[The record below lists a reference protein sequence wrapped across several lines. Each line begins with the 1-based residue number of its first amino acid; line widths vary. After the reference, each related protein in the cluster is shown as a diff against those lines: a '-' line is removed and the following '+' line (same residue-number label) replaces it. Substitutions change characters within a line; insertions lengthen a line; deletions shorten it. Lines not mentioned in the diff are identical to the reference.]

1 MSNLSGSDQQHAT
14 PNQPGGQQF
23 GAIQQPLWSQLAP
36 QNQLFGAIPP
46 PSHQFTAPP
55 PSVQHVAA
63 GGGVQPPQQFP
74 GPIAG
79 GGAGSVQPQQPQ
91 QHSQFFGG
99 IPPQQST
106 GPVAGSVQPQQHSQF
121 FPPQQF
127 TGPVAGSVQPQQHSQ
142 FFGGIPPQQSTGPVA
157 GSVQPQ
163 QPQQHSQFFGGIPP
177 PPQQFTG
184 PQPLQ
189 RVAGGVQQQQQ
200 FFGGFQPRQFGV
212 HPVRPYPQFGT
223 AQQFVGQHNPN
234 LDHQFFAHSNASG
247 VPQRPFMPP
256 PPQYHH
262 PQYQSG
268 GYLPNIAQFCV
279 DGTTSTAFL
288 NGCVDTFNRVL
299 PPVRLSVIVVD
310 FRERQS
316 TPAGELPVANVLL
329 GNAEGARIEASAWR
343 QQAELLAMLRI
354 GDTYSFFNCRTLP
367 PRMIANGVWFRLG
380 LNLASY
386 IDQQHFFSLPPPPPP
401 QQQGNESAAE
411 SRPVPSQP
419 EIVQVEQSRG
429 GVNVQLGGAAVLQ
442 ENSEPVTDASATVE
456 RAAERHHPYRRTRRE
471 RESVELDPHPSTSS
485 APPRQ
490 RTRSPSLTIL
500 NISERP
506 PPRAAAV
513 AARTAVR
520 EAIGVLSRPIR
531 CSPDTDEEADPPWVI
546 IDGEPAAGDGTGV
559 SPPPPP
565 PPYPKHKI
573 SRLPFAHITQH
584 LINEGE
590 TCSICG
596 MPFLLGELVTVLDCL
611 HKFHPDCIEKWL
623 LISRIC
629 PICKTVL

>member
-1 MSNLSGSDQQHAT
+1 
-14 PNQPGGQQF
+14 
-23 GAIQQPLWSQLAP
+23 
-36 QNQLFGAIPP
+36 
-46 PSHQFTAPP
+46 
-55 PSVQHVAA
+55 
-63 GGGVQPPQQFP
+63 
-74 GPIAG
+74 
-79 GGAGSVQPQQPQ
+79 
-91 QHSQFFGG
+91 
-99 IPPQQST
+99 
-106 GPVAGSVQPQQHSQF
+106 
-121 FPPQQF
+121 
-127 TGPVAGSVQPQQHSQ
+127 
-142 FFGGIPPQQSTGPVA
+142 
-157 GSVQPQ
+157 
-163 QPQQHSQFFGGIPP
+163 
-177 PPQQFTG
+177 
-184 PQPLQ
+184 
-189 RVAGGVQQQQQ
+189 
-200 FFGGFQPRQFGV
+200 
-212 HPVRPYPQFGT
+212 
-223 AQQFVGQHNPN
+223 
-234 LDHQFFAHSNASG
+234 
-247 VPQRPFMPP
+247 
-256 PPQYHH
+256 
-262 PQYQSG
+262 
-268 GYLPNIAQFCV
+268 
-279 DGTTSTAFL
+279 
-288 NGCVDTFNRVL
+288 
-299 PPVRLSVIVVD
+299 
-310 FRERQS
+310 
-316 TPAGELPVANVLL
+316 
-329 GNAEGARIEASAWR
+329 
-343 QQAELLAMLRI
+343 MLRI